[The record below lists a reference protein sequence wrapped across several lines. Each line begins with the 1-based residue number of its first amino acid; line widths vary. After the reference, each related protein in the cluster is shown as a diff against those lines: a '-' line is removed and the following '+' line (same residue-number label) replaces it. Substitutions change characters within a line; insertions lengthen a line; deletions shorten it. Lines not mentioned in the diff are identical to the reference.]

1 MIELSN
7 VSFTYPSGIEALTE
21 VSLRIEQG
29 EFVAVTGPS
38 GCGKSTLLMT
48 INGLI
53 PHSVEGRLAGGDGH
67 G

>member
-7 VSFTYPSGIEALTE
+7 VSFTYPSSTEALTE

-38 GCGKSTLLMT
+38 GCGKSTVGCK
-48 INGLI
+48 NLI
-53 PHSVEGRLAGGDGH
+53 CSVSGEG
-67 G
+67 